1 MQDQAETKK
10 KENIMREAFAEGL
23 MEAMKRNRD
32 VVYLEADLAG
42 ALGTGNVFER
52 YPEQSFNVGI
62 MEANMMGVA
71 AGMSVNGKIPFI
83 HSFGVF
89 ASRRIADQLYL
100 SGCYNGANVK
110 VMGSDPGVAAET
122 NGGTHMP
129 LEDMGVLRSFPG
141 LTILDIA
148 DTNLMLSAV
157 GKMAETYGMFYV
169 RFPRKGVIN
178 YYEEGTKFEFGK
190 GMILREGTDI
200 SIIACGLEVQEA
212 LKAAGELERKGVS
225 VQVVDMFTVKPI
237 DRDLVIECAEKTGA
251 VVTAENHNRIGGLGS
266 AVAEVLVESC
276 PVPMQRIGSPDVF
289 GEVGDRNFLMKK
301 FEITAGDIVEA
312 ALKTVSRKV

>member
-42 ALGTGNVFER
+42 ALGTGNVFKR

-83 HSFGVF
+83 HSFGAF

-276 PVPMQRIGSPDVF
+276 PVPMLGIF
-289 GEVGDRNFLMKK
+289 
-301 FEITAGDIVEA
+301 
-312 ALKTVSRKV
+312 